1 MAKECI
7 NRLILYR
14 HNHFYSFKMILT
26 QATLD
31 IKLRYDGSIFIDN
44 TEPFVF
50 KKTPTKLG
58 AFDVAQS
65 DKDNQYGDYVFR
77 GVVETKNWGAEDDE
91 VLGKDGAAAYGFAA
105 TATEDIEVGQFVKV
119 GEGAYIRP
127 FRGYIYKKPVPKM
140 AKGVYLKKIKHL
152 TIRVGN
158 MKNEAKQKKEYST
171 LTVKVVELKHQAQL
185 METSG
190 SEPPTTGGGLL

>member
-44 TEPFVF
+44 TEPLVF
-50 KKTPTKLG
+50 KKTPTKLD

-65 DKDNQYGDYVFR
+65 DKYNQYGDYVFR
-77 GVVETKNWGAEDDE
+77 SVVETKTGVQRTTKSWARTVPPPM
-91 VLGKDGAAAYGFAA
+91 VLRLPPLKTSRLASLS
-105 TATEDIEVGQFVKV
+105 
-119 GEGAYIRP
+119 RW
-127 FRGYIYKKPVPKM
+127 
-140 AKGVYLKKIKHL
+140 AKGPTLGHSAAI
-152 TIRVGN
+152 
-158 MKNEAKQKKEYST
+158 ST
-171 LTVKVVELKHQAQL
+171 RSRYRKWPRAFI
-185 METSG
+185 
-190 SEPPTTGGGLL
+190 

>member
-14 HNHFYSFKMILT
+14 HNHFYSFKKILT

-31 IKLRYDGSIFIDN
+31 IKLRYKGNIFIDN
-44 TEPFVF
+44 TKPLVF
-50 KKTPTKLG
+50 KKTPTKLD

-65 DKDNQYGDYVFR
+65 DKYNQYGDYVFR
-77 GVVETKNWGAEDDE
+77 GVVETKNWGAEDDD
-91 VLGKDGAAAYGFAA
+91 VLGKDGAAYGFAA
-105 TATEDIEVGQFVKV
+105 TAAEDVEVGHFVKV

-140 AKGVYLKKIKHL
+140 AKGVYLKK
-152 TIRVGN
+152 
-158 MKNEAKQKKEYST
+158 
-171 LTVKVVELKHQAQL
+171 
-185 METSG
+185 
-190 SEPPTTGGGLL
+190 